1 MKQILTPLILAC
13 CLLLSTGCETTIN
26 DPDKFNKIQLVV
38 ENGTAFAVKTYVD
51 SISDIE
57 TSEKVR
63 QYFLDVTKFIHE
75 ATSTGKVEPQ
85 LFRDYVLTEI
95 RDKIPDKFRVPVINA
110 LDLSLGAYNTFYA
123 ENVRDK
129 IDNSGK
135 AIPIIN
141 RIITG
146 IMVGLDP
153 VSGNAIEVNPLEGY
167 TDFKLE

>member
-1 MKQILTPLILAC
+1 
-13 CLLLSTGCETTIN
+13 
-26 DPDKFNKIQLVV
+26 
-38 ENGTAFAVKTYVD
+38 
-51 SISDIE
+51 
-57 TSEKVR
+57 
-63 QYFLDVTKFIHE
+63 
-75 ATSTGKVEPQ
+75 
-85 LFRDYVLTEI
+85 LTEI

-135 AIPIIN
+135 AITIIN